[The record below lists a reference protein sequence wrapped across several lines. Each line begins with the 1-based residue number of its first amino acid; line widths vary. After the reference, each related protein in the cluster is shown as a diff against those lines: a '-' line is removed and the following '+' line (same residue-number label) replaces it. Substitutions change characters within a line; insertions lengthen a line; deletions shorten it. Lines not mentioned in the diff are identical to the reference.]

1 MQKMVIIKL
10 SSLLREFYMPDTFSY
25 SQFFP
30 YDKIRKEQTIAIDFA
45 LDSFINGNKKF
56 VIIEAGT
63 GVGKSAVG
71 YTIAKY
77 LNSQVLKPD
86 SYYEPGSY
94 FLTTQKI
101 LQEQYINDFGSGPR
115 PMCSIKS
122 SSNYKCSYNKK
133 NTCGESQ
140 RLLKVA
146 DKKSQFFKAC
156 TFNCSYKKAK
166 EQFLE
171 AGEGVSNFAYFL
183 AETYY
188 SGKIKPRNLLVIDEA
203 HNCDMQLSRFVEMSI
218 SEKFCNQVLNLKFPS
233 GETQLQTFDWLKEI
247 YEPKLKLHVAHMES
261 ILEKYSK
268 LREKLDQ
275 FVNLSQKYEML
286 DKHLCKLHRFLEI
299 YQKDN
304 WIMNIVE
311 SDIQKSKK
319 VEFKPVCVAPYSEDI
334 LFKSGE
340 KVLMMSATILD
351 HEGFCETL
359 GISLEDS
366 AFITIPSPFPV
377 ENKPI
382 IYSGIGRMSSAN
394 IDETLPKMAEA
405 IKEILKEHENEK
417 GIIHCHSY
425 KVAHYLKKKIRS
437 SRILIHGSDDRDKVL
452 RKHISSKK
460 PTVLL
465 SPSMTEGVD
474 LKGDISRFQVLC
486 KVPYPYLGDKLIR
499 KKMNKWKWWYPLQT
513 AKTIVQSV
521 GRSVRSVDDHAV
533 TYILDSDW
541 SRFYGKNSKYFP
553 RDFKRSVL

>member
-1 MQKMVIIKL
+1 MSK
-10 SSLLREFYMPDTFSY
+10 TFSY
-25 SQFFP
+25 LQFFP
-30 YDKIRKEQTIAIDFA
+30 YPKIREEQTTAIDFA
-45 LDSFINGNKKF
+45 LDSFINQKKKF

-71 YTIAKY
+71 YTVAKY
-77 LNSQVLKPD
+77 LNSQILKPG
-86 SYYEPGSY
+86 SHFEPGSY
-94 FLTTQKI
+94 FITTQKI
-101 LQEQYINDFGSGPR
+101 LQEQYIKDFGFGAS
-115 PMCSIKS
+115 PMRSIKS
-122 SSNYKCSYNKK
+122 SSNYKCTYNKK
-133 NTCGESQ
+133 NSCGESQ

-146 DKKSQFFKAC
+146 DKKSKFFKAC

-166 EQFLE
+166 EQFIS
-171 AGEGVSNFAYFL
+171 AGEGVSNFSYFL

-188 SGKIKPRNLLVIDEA
+188 SGKIKPRNLLVVDEA
-203 HNCDMQLSRFVEMSI
+203 HNCDMQLSKFIEMSI
-218 SEKFCNQVLNLKFPS
+218 SEKFCNQVLSLKFPDAK
-233 GETQLQTFDWLKEI
+233 TQFQVFNWAKDI
-247 YEPKLKLHVAHMES
+247 YEPKLKLHVDRMES
-261 ILEKYSK
+261 ILEKYSN
-268 LREKLDQ
+268 LRDKLDQ

-299 YQKDN
+299 YEKDN
-304 WIMNIVE
+304 WIMNLVE
-311 SDIQKSKK
+311 SDVQKSKK
-319 VEFKPVCVAPYSEDI
+319 IEFKPVCVAPHSNDI
-334 LFKSGE
+334 LFKNGD
-340 KVLMMSATILD
+340 KILMMSATILD

-366 AFITIPSPFPV
+366 AFISIPSPFPA

-382 IYSGIGRMSSAN
+382 IYSGIGRMSSSS
-394 IDETLPKMAEA
+394 IDSTLPKLADAVKA
-405 IKEILKEHENEK
+405 ILDQHKSEK

-437 SRILIHGSDDRDKVL
+437 SRLLIHNSDNRDEILK
-452 RKHISSKK
+452 KHINSKK

-474 LKGDISRFQVLC
+474 LKGDISRFQILC
-486 KVPYPYLGDKLIR
+486 KVPYPYLGDKLIK

-541 SRFYGKNSKYFP
+541 NRFYNKNSKYFP
-553 RDFKRSVL
+553 NDFKRSIYD

>member
-1 MQKMVIIKL
+1 
-10 SSLLREFYMPDTFSY
+10 MPDTFSY
-25 SQFFP
+25 TKFFP
-30 YDKIRKEQTIAIDFA
+30 YSKIRNEQTLAIDFA
-45 LDSFINGNKKF
+45 LDAFINQKKKF
-56 VIIEAGT
+56 VILEAGT

-71 YTIAKY
+71 YTVAKY
-77 LNSQVLKPD
+77 LNNQAVKPV
-86 SYYEPGSY
+86 SNYEPGSY
-94 FLTTQKI
+94 FITTQKI
-101 LQEQYINDFGSGPR
+101 LQEQYISDFGFGPR
-115 PMCSIKS
+115 PMRSIKS
-122 SSNYKCSYNKK
+122 SSNYRCSYNKK

-146 DKKSQFFKAC
+146 DKKSPFFKAC

-166 EQFLE
+166 SDFLE
-171 AGEGVSNFAYFL
+171 AGEGVSNFSYFL

-188 SGKIKPRNLLVIDEA
+188 SGKIKPRELLVVDEA
-203 HNCDMQLSRFVEMSI
+203 HNCDMQLSKFIEMSI
-218 SEKFCNQVLNLKFPS
+218 SEKFCNQVLSLKFPVES
-233 GETQLQTFDWLKEI
+233 SQFQVFSWLKEI
-247 YEPKLKLHVAHMES
+247 YEPSLKLHVARMES
-261 ILEKYSK
+261 ILEKYSN
-268 LREKLDQ
+268 LRDKLDQ

-299 YQKDN
+299 YEKDN
-304 WIMNIVE
+304 WIMNVVE

-319 VEFKPVCVAPYSEDI
+319 IEFKPVCVAPYSNDI
-334 LFKSGE
+334 LFKNGE
-340 KVLMMSATILD
+340 KILMMSATILD
-351 HEGFCETL
+351 REGFCETL
-359 GISLEDS
+359 GISLEES
-366 AFITIPSPFPV
+366 SFISIPSPFPC

-382 IYSGIGRMSSAN
+382 IYSGVGRMSSNN

-405 IKEILKEHENEK
+405 IKAILNQHKNEK

-425 KVAHYLKKKIRS
+425 KVAHYLKKSIKS
-437 SRILIHGSDDRDKVL
+437 SRVLIHNSDDRDKIL
-452 RKHISSKK
+452 KKHVSSDK

-553 RDFKRSVL
+553 LDFKRSIL

>member
-1 MQKMVIIKL
+1 MT
-10 SSLLREFYMPDTFSY
+10 ENFSY
-25 SQFFP
+25 SHFFP
-30 YDKIRKEQTIAIDFA
+30 YPEIREQQTLAIDFA
-45 LDSFINGNKKF
+45 LDAFINQGKKF

-71 YTIAKY
+71 YTVAKY
-77 LNSQVLKPD
+77 LDSQVLQPESKFL
-86 SYYEPGSY
+86 PGSY
-94 FLTTQKI
+94 FITTQKI
-101 LQEQYINDFGSGPR
+101 LQEQYIADFGSGLK
-115 PMCSIKS
+115 PMRSIKS
-122 SSNYKCSYNKK
+122 SSNYRCTYNKK
-133 NTCGESQ
+133 NSCGESL

-166 EQFLE
+166 EEFIDSR
-171 AGEGVSNFAYFL
+171 EGVSNFSYFL

-188 SGKIKPRNLLVIDEA
+188 SGKIKPRNLLVVDEA
-203 HNCDMQLSRFVEMSI
+203 HNCDMQLSKFVEMSV
-218 SEKFCNQVLNLKFPS
+218 SEKFCNQVLNLKFP
-233 GETQLQTFDWLKEI
+233 EDQTQLKTFLWLKDI
-247 YEPKLKLHVAHMES
+247 YEPKLKLHVAHLES
-261 ILEKYSK
+261 ILEKYSA
-268 LREKLDQ
+268 LRDKLDQ

-299 YQKDN
+299 YEKDN
-304 WIMNIVE
+304 WIMNVVE
-311 SDIQKSKK
+311 SDIKRSKK
-319 VEFKPVCVAPYSEDI
+319 IEFKPVCVAPYSNDI
-334 LFKSGE
+334 LFKNGD

-351 HEGFCETL
+351 HAGFCETL
-359 GISLEDS
+359 GIPLEDS
-366 AFITIPSPFPV
+366 AFFSIPSPFPS

-382 IYSGIGRMSSAN
+382 IYSGIGRMSSAH
-394 IDETLPKMAEA
+394 IDETLPKMANAVKA
-405 IKEILKEHENEK
+405 ILDNHKNEK

-437 SRILIHGSDDRDKVL
+437 SRILIHNSDNRDQVL
-452 RKHISSKK
+452 RKHINSAK

-474 LKGDISRFQVLC
+474 LKGNISRFQILC

-521 GRSVRSVDDHAV
+521 GRSVRSVEDHAV

-541 SRFYGKNSKYFP
+541 MRFYNKNSKYFP
-553 RDFKRSVL
+553 NDFKRSIYE

>member
-1 MQKMVIIKL
+1 MSNDFEYL
-10 SSLLREFYMPDTFSY
+10 S
-25 SQFFP
+25 FFP
-30 YDKIRKEQTIAIDFA
+30 YPQIREEQTTAINFA
-45 LDSFINGNKKF
+45 LDAFINNQKKF

-77 LNSQVLKPD
+77 LNNQNLKPD
-86 SYYEPGSY
+86 STFEDGSY
-94 FLTTQKI
+94 FITTQKI
-101 LQEQYINDFGSGPR
+101 LQEQYIKDFGSGPR
-115 PMCSIKS
+115 PMRSIKS
-122 SSNYKCSYNKK
+122 SSNYRCTYNKK
-133 NTCGESQ
+133 NSCGESQ

-146 DKKSQFFKAC
+146 DKKSRFFKAC

-166 EQFLE
+166 EQFIE
-171 AGEGVSNFAYFL
+171 AGEGVSNFSYFL

-188 SGKIKPRNLLVIDEA
+188 SGKIKPRNLLVVDEA
-203 HNCDMQLSRFVEMSI
+203 HNCDMQLSKFVEMSI
-218 SEKFCNQVLNLKFPS
+218 SEKFCNQVLSLKFP
-233 GETQLQTFDWLKEI
+233 EVKTQFQVFNWVNDV

-261 ILEKYSK
+261 ILEKYSN
-268 LREKLDQ
+268 LRDKLDQ

-299 YQKDN
+299 YKKDN

-319 VEFKPVCVAPYSEDI
+319 IEFKPVCVAPYSQDI
-334 LFKSGE
+334 LFKNGE
-340 KVLMMSATILD
+340 KILMMSATILD

-359 GISLEDS
+359 GIPLEES
-366 AFITIPSPFPV
+366 AFISIPSPFPA

-382 IYSGIGRMSSAN
+382 IYSGIGRMSSSS
-394 IDETLPKMAEA
+394 IDSTLPKMADAVKA
-405 IKEILKEHENEK
+405 ILDQHKNEK

-425 KVAHYLKKKIRS
+425 KVAHYLKKKIRN
-437 SRILIHGSDDRDKVL
+437 SRLLIHGSDNRDEILK
-452 RKHISSKK
+452 KHINSKK

-474 LKGDISRFQVLC
+474 LKGDISRFQILC
-486 KVPYPYLGDKLIR
+486 KVPYPYLGDKLIK

-521 GRSVRSVDDHAV
+521 GRSVRSVDDYAV

-541 SRFYGKNSKYFP
+541 IRFYNKNSKYFP
-553 RDFKRSVL
+553 LEFKRCIYD